1 MIENNNLVSAYA
13 GAERERVT
21 THLKRLLPYLR
32 PHGFTIVGG
41 LAIRYHLLSY
51 GVSYPKRPFNDL
63 DIIVADPN
71 VVSRSVSKDFLVYH
85 YHPKDHYLALVDP
98 ISKTK
103 VDIFQGRPYE
113 TIKVSFDNLEVNIVS
128 VEAQLVQTI
137 IDTLRVTQSLN
148 VDPKQFHD
156 AELMLRIVN
165 INEAQRIWQ
174 QSTFKDYPK
183 DLVQAFE
190 LAKRIS
196 KKKPY
201 LLKENP
207 FRKDKPY
214 ECPECRSTNG
224 FEIVPM
230 EKVYKVL
237 GIVE

>member
-63 DIIVADPN
+63 DIIAKDPD

-98 ISKTK
+98 ISRTK
-103 VDIFQGRPYE
+103 VDIFNRAPHE
-113 TIKVSFDNLEVNIVS
+113 TIKVLFDNKEVDMASLED
-128 VEAQLVQTI
+128 QLVQTV
-137 IDTLRVTQSLN
+137 IDTLKVTQDLK
-148 VDPKQFHD
+148 VDPKQFSD
-156 AELMLRIVN
+156 AEFMLKAADIDK
-165 INEAQRIWQ
+165 AKGIWRQ
-174 QSTFKDYPK
+174 FAPKDYPK
-183 DLVQAFE
+183 DLVEAFE